1 MANNLRLQVIMDL
14 ANKATAP
21 LRSISKSSSEAAA
34 ALKGARDKLK
44 ELERQQATI
53 DSLKKQQASFKDV
66 AERVKILKLNL
77 EMLRKTQGENS
88 KAAQEAAKALATA
101 TTEYEKQKSS
111 VIGLRRQLKDMG
123 IGSTAQAQQRLKT
136 DTAAATAEIEKQ
148 RRKLDELAAQ
158 QKKLDQAR
166 SSYNKGMR
174 AAGQLTGAGIG
185 GMTAGAAMGAPVVA
199 SLGAFSQQE
208 SATARLQSAMMLAN
222 GSISAEYKQLEEL
235 AIRLGDKLPG
245 TTADFIDMMRV
256 LKDQGVSAKSILGG
270 TGEAA
275 AYLAVKLRMPVA
287 EAATFAAQMQDATRS
302 TEAEMMSLM
311 DTIQKTNG
319 LGLDSGYMLQGFSKM
334 SPVLNVIK
342 KQGVEAANALAPL
355 LAMMNQAGMTDG
367 GSAGN
372 AIRKVFQAGLSADKV
387 EKGNKVAKKAGLS
400 FELDFVDK
408 KGNFAGLENL
418 YAQLEKLKSIQSDQT
433 RVAVIKEVFGDD
445 AETLQVLETMML
457 KGLSG
462 YQETVGKLQAQ
473 ADLRQRVNSELTT
486 LSNIWESATGT
497 FTNMLAAI
505 GATVAPEAKEIV
517 DWLGGVASSLRAW
530 IAENP
535 VLAGAIAKVVAV
547 MAALTFG
554 IGALLL
560 AIGSILG
567 PLLLARFM
575 FARLALGYAAM
586 GGASSLAAAGLL
598 KIQGLLALVVR
609 LGTALFRANPIAAAA
624 FAISAAFY
632 DLYLR
637 WDQLK
642 ALFDAGEWMKLGAS
656 IWQGIEYGLNAAT
669 MGMYGLVKGVLTG
682 LIDLALGIFDVNS
695 PSKVFAWI
703 GGMLMDGLISGIT
716 SRLGALK
723 DTVVG
728 AASAVGNWFK
738 EKLGG
743 GAALVKSASAGL
755 AAATAI
761 GAPGMAGAAP
771 LRIDQRPPL
780 TSPAARSMATAGS
793 STNQITINAAPGMDP
808 QAVARAV
815 SAELDRRD
823 RAQTAR
829 RRSSLGD
836 IS

>member
-66 AERVKILKLNL
+66 AEKVKILKLNL

-136 DTAAATAEIEKQ
+136 ETASATAEIEKQ

-174 AAGQLTGAGIG
+174 TAGQLTGAGVG
-185 GMTAGAAMGAPVVA
+185 GMAAGAAMGAPVAA
-199 SLGAFSQQE
+199 SLGAFAQQE

-235 AIRLGDKLPG
+235 AIKLGDRLPG

-319 LGLDSGYMLQGFSKM
+319 LGLDSGFMLQGFSKM

-408 KGNFAGLENL
+408 QGNFAGLENL

-486 LSNIWESATGT
+486 LSNVWESATGT

-560 AIGSILG
+560 AIGSIMG
-567 PLLLARFM
+567 PMLLARFM
-575 FARLALGYAAM
+575 FAKLALGYAAI

-609 LGTALFRANPIAAAA
+609 FGTALWRANPWAAAVVGIGM
-624 FAISAAFY
+624 AIY
-632 DLYLR
+632 DLILR
-637 WDQLK
+637 LDQLK
-642 ALFDAGEWMKLGAS
+642 ALFNAGEWMKLGAS

-669 MGMYGLVKGVLTG
+669 LGMYGLVKGVFTG
-682 LIDLALGIFDVNS
+682 IIDLVKGIFDINS

-761 GAPGMAGAAP
+761 GTPGMAGAAP

-793 STNQITINAAPGMDP
+793 STHQITINAAPGMDP

-823 RAQTAR
+823 RAQGAR

>member
-21 LRSISKSSSEAAA
+21 LRSISKSSAEAAA

-66 AERVKILKLNL
+66 AEKVKILKLNL

-88 KAAQEAAKALATA
+88 KAAQEAAKALAAA

-111 VIGLRRQLKDMG
+111 VIGLRRQLKEMG

-136 DTAAATAEIEKQ
+136 ETAAANAEIEKQ
-148 RRKLDELAAQ
+148 RRKLGELAAQ

-174 AAGQLTGAGIG
+174 TAGQLTGAGIG
-185 GMTAGAAMGAPVVA
+185 GMTAGAAMGAPVAA
-199 SLGAFSQQE
+199 SLGAFAQQE

-560 AIGSILG
+560 AIGSIMGPFMIMRLG
-567 PLLLARFM
+567 MSLLGIKFNLLGSAIGIVSKA
-575 FARLALGYAAM
+575 FALLRVGMAFLIAHPVLLVIAAI
-586 GGASSLAAAGLL
+586 AAGAYL
-598 KIQGLLALVVR
+598 IYRNWGGIV
-609 LGTALFRANPIAAAA
+609 A
-624 FAISAAFY
+624 FFS
-632 DLYLR
+632 
-637 WDQLK
+637 
-642 ALFDAGEWMKLGAS
+642 
-656 IWQGIEYGLNAAT
+656 
-669 MGMYGLVKGVLTG
+669 GVLSSIKAG
-682 LIDLALGIFDVNS
+682 LSGLWTSFTT
-695 PSKVFAWI
+695 I
-703 GGMLMDGLISGIT
+703 GGQLMDGLVQGIT
-716 SRLGALK
+716 NRLSAVK
-723 DTVVG
+723 SAVVG
-728 AASAVGNWFK
+728 AATSVATWFK
-738 EKLGG
+738 EQLGIRSPSRVFMAAG
-743 GAALVKSASAGL
+743 LNIGQGAAIGIERSVALVRTASAGL

-780 TSPAARSMATAGS
+780 TSPAARPMATAGS
-793 STNQITINAAPGMDP
+793 NTNQITINAAPGMDP

-823 RAQTAR
+823 RAQGAR

>member
-21 LRSISKSSSEAAA
+21 LRSISKSSAEAAA

-44 ELERQQATI
+44 QLQ
-53 DSLKKQQASFKDV
+53 KQQAAVESFTKQQAALKASADK
-66 AERVKILKLNL
+66 VKVLKQNI
-77 EMLRKTQGENS
+77 EVLRQTHGAHS
-88 KAAQEAAKALATA
+88 KAVQAAEKALSKQTA
-101 TTEYEKQKSS
+101 EYQKQKES
-111 VIGLRRQLKDMG
+111 VLQLRNQLNKLG
-123 IGSTAQAQQRLKT
+123 ISNVSEAQKRLKT
-136 DTAAATAEIEKQ
+136 ETASATAEIEKQ

-174 AAGQLTGAGIG
+174 AAGQLTSAGVG
-185 GMTAGAAMGAPVVA
+185 GMAAGAAMGAPVVA
-199 SLGAFSQQE
+199 SLGAFAQQE
-208 SATARLQSAMMLAN
+208 SATARLQSALMLAN
-222 GSISAEYKQLEEL
+222 GSIRAEYKQLEEL

-400 FELDFVDK
+400 FRLDFVDK

-462 YQETVGKLQAQ
+462 YQETVAKLQAQ

-486 LSNIWESATGT
+486 LSNVWESAAGT

-505 GATVAPEAKEIV
+505 GATLAPQAKEIV
-517 DWLGGVASSLRAW
+517 DWLGEVAGGLRSW

-560 AIGSILG
+560 AIGSIMGPFLIMRLG
-567 PLLLARFM
+567 MSLLGIKFNL
-575 FARLALGYAAM
+575 LGSAIGIVSKAFSLLRVGMAFLIAHPVLLVIAAIAAGAYLIYRNWGGVVAFFSGIWSSIKAGLSGLWTSFTTM
-586 GGASSLAAAGLL
+586 GG
-598 KIQGLLALVVR
+598 Q
-609 LGTALFRANPIAAAA
+609 
-624 FAISAAFY
+624 
-632 DLYLR
+632 
-637 WDQLK
+637 
-642 ALFDAGEWMKLGAS
+642 
-656 IWQGIEYGLNAAT
+656 
-669 MGMYGLVKGVLTG
+669 
-682 LIDLALGIFDVNS
+682 
-695 PSKVFAWI
+695 
-703 GGMLMDGLISGIT
+703 LMDGLVQGIT
-716 SRLGALK
+716 NRLSAVK
-723 DTVVG
+723 SAVVG
-728 AASAVGNWFK
+728 AATSVATWFK
-738 EKLGG
+738 EQLGIRSPSRVFMAAG
-743 GAALVKSASAGL
+743 LNIGQGAAIGIERSVALVRTASAGL

-761 GAPGMAGAAP
+761 GTPGMAGAAP

-823 RAQTAR
+823 RAQGAR

>member
-1 MANNLRLQVIMDL
+1 MTNNLRLQVIMDL

-66 AERVKILKLNL
+66 AEKVKLLKLNL
-77 EMLRKTQGENS
+77 EMLRKTQGESS

-136 DTAAATAEIEKQ
+136 ETASATAEIEKQ

-174 AAGQLTGAGIG
+174 TAGQLTGAGVG
-185 GMTAGAAMGAPVVA
+185 GMAAGAAMGAPVVA
-199 SLGAFSQQE
+199 SLGAFAQQE

-235 AIRLGDKLPG
+235 AIRLGDRLPG
-245 TTADFIDMMRV
+245 TTAEFVDMMRV

-287 EAATFAAQMQDATRS
+287 EAAEFAAQMQDATRS

-355 LAMMNQAGMTDG
+355 LAMMNSAGMTDG

-387 EKGNKVAKKAGLS
+387 EKGNKVAKKAGLK
-400 FELDFVDK
+400 FKLDFVDK
-408 KGNFAGLENL
+408 QGNFAGLENL

-473 ADLRQRVNSELTT
+473 ADLRQRVNAELTT
-486 LSNIWESATGT
+486 LSNVWESATGT

-505 GATVAPEAKEIV
+505 GATLAPEAKEIV
-517 DWLGGVASSLRAW
+517 DWLGGVASGLRAW

-547 MAALTFG
+547 MAVLTFG

-560 AIGSILG
+560 AIGSIMGPFMIMRFGMSLLG
-567 PLLLARFM
+567 IKFNLLGSAIGIVSKAFSVLRAGMLLLVANPVV
-575 FARLALGYAAM
+575 LAITAIVIAIAGAAYLIYKNWGPIKAFFSKLWTDIKAGLSGLWTSFTTM
-586 GGASSLAAAGLL
+586 GG
-598 KIQGLLALVVR
+598 Q
-609 LGTALFRANPIAAAA
+609 
-624 FAISAAFY
+624 
-632 DLYLR
+632 
-637 WDQLK
+637 
-642 ALFDAGEWMKLGAS
+642 
-656 IWQGIEYGLNAAT
+656 
-669 MGMYGLVKGVLTG
+669 
-682 LIDLALGIFDVNS
+682 
-695 PSKVFAWI
+695 
-703 GGMLMDGLISGIT
+703 LMDGLIQGIT
-716 SRLGALK
+716 SRLAAVK
-723 DTVVG
+723 STVVG
-728 AASAVGNWFK
+728 AATSVASWFK
-738 EKLGG
+738 EQLGIRSPSRVFMDAG
-743 GAALVKSASAGL
+743 VNIGQGAAIGIERSIALVRTASAGL

-761 GAPGMAGAAP
+761 GAPGMVGAAP

-780 TSPAARSMATAGS
+780 TSPAARPMATAGS
-793 STNQITINAAPGMDP
+793 STHQITINATPGMDP

-823 RAQTAR
+823 RAQNAR